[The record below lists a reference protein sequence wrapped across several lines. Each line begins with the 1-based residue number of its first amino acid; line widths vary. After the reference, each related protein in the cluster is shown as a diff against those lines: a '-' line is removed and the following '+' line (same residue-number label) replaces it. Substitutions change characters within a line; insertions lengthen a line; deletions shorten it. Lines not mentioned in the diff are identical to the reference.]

1 MWRWLMLMVLVSCA
15 TGREKEVQEAKA
27 AVARGALVLDVRT
40 PAEFAA
46 GHVDGAVNLPVQELD
61 AKWASLGVPAER
73 EVIVYCASGRRSAR
87 AKELL
92 TTRGVKTVIDI
103 GGMSNWK

>member
-1 MWRWLMLMVLVSCA
+1 MWRLLTMVLFLSCA
-15 TGREKEVQEAKA
+15 SGPSKEVQEAKA

-40 PAEFAA
+40 PAEFAG

-61 AKWASLGVPAER
+61 AKWATLNVPADR
-73 EVIVYCASGRRSAR
+73 EVIVYCASGRRSAK

-92 TTRGVKTVIDI
+92 TAKGVKTIIDV
-103 GGMSNWK
+103 GAMSNWK